1 MQKGFIL
8 KVLHPHCFNKRL
20 EETFTVIPSKIS
32 HQKIIDQFSANFDRI
47 YFTLSD
53 SYRGHPI
60 DKDKRY
66 QRATTITITMATTIK
81 MATTIT
87 TATTPIMATTT
98 NATAATTTTSST
110 TTTTALQQQRP

>member
-66 QRATTITITMATTIK
+66 QRATTTTIT